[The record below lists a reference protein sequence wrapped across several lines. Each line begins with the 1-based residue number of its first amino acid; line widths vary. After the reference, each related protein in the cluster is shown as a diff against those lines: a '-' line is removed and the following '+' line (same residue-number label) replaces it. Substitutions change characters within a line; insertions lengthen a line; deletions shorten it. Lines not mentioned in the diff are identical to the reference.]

1 MVEEVDGMVVVA
13 GEMGQGAEEVDVEVG
28 HIHPS
33 NRHTL
38 HNLIGWDRTYQA
50 IFRLGL
56 GLKVHLVPFYYTLPV
71 LVYGILA

>member
-13 GEMGQGAEEVDVEVG
+13 GEMGQGAGEVDVEVG

-38 HNLIGWDRTYQA
+38 HNLIGWDRTY
-50 IFRLGL
+50 LEEN
-56 GLKVHLVPFYYTLPV
+56 
-71 LVYGILA
+71 